1 MKKVLLIML
10 PLIIIIGGI
19 LGGGYYIYETEINL
33 DTIYEGIKID
43 GYNVSGKTKVEAL
56 DFISKQKE
64 LDDTDK
70 AINLTYEEK
79 IYHINLSDIGYSY
92 DYEGAVNEAYS
103 LGRQGNIFDRYS
115 SIKSFKQ
122 TNRLIGLKAMYDRDL
137 VLKLVDDIEEEINQ
151 DGKDATL
158 SFVNGNFVISE
169 ESAGKTLR
177 KGELINLIVDN
188 IDDLKDISIP
198 VDKVEAKVTKKLLGR
213 INGIIGEFSTSFKG
227 SSYGRIQN
235 IKVASES
242 VSNLLVMPG
251 DQISFNDKVGPIN
264 GKYGFMEAPVILNGE
279 LTPGMGGGVCQS
291 STTLYNA
298 LLLAD
303 VSIVERH
310 PHSIAASYV
319 PRGTDGAVA
328 RGYLDLKFKNDFD
341 FPIYITSEI
350 IGNNIKFYIYGDT
363 NTKDY
368 SVKIEP
374 VLIQTLPYKVVEK
387 FDQNAQPGS
396 RELTQEGRT
405 GYKVKTYKSII
416 KDGKVVEKNLINSDY
431 YRERDFIYK
440 VGPALPKTVEAPI
453 EANIPVQSLES
464 IDENI
469 EVIDLESGL
478 EADFEPSIEP

>member
-1 MKKVLLIML
+1 MKKVLLIVL

-19 LGGGYYIYETEINL
+19 LGGGYYIYETDINL

-43 GYNVSGKTKVEAL
+43 GHNVGGKTKVEAMEFL
-56 DFISKQKE
+56 SKQKE
-64 LDDTDK
+64 IDNTDK
-70 AINLTYEEK
+70 SINLSYEEK

-92 DYEGAVNEAYS
+92 DYEAAINEAYD
-103 LGRQGNIFDRYS
+103 LGREGNVFNRYS
-115 SIKSFKQ
+115 SIKSFKR
-122 TNRLIGLKAMYDRDL
+122 TNKLVELKPTYDRDL
-137 VLKLVDDIEEEINQ
+137 VLKLVDGIEDDINQ
-151 DGKDATL
+151 DSKDATL
-158 SFVNGNFVISE
+158 EFKDGNFVVYE
-169 ESAGKTLR
+169 EMAGRTLR
-177 KGELINLIVDN
+177 KGELINLIIDN
-188 IDDLKDISIP
+188 INELKDINIP
-198 VDKVEAKVTKKLLGR
+198 VDKVEAMVTKKLLGR
-213 INGIIGEFSTSFKG
+213 INGIIGQFSTSFKG

-235 IKVASES
+235 IKVASQS
-242 VSNLLVMPG
+242 VSNMLVMPG
-251 DQISFNDKVGPIN
+251 EQISFNDQVGPIN

-328 RGYLDLKFKNDFD
+328 SGYLDLKFKNDFD
-341 FPIYITSEI
+341 FPIYIDSEI

-363 NTKDY
+363 TSKDY

-374 VLIQTLPYKVVEK
+374 ELIQTLPYKVVEVL
-387 FDQNAQPGS
+387 DQNAQPGS

-405 GYKVKTYKSII
+405 GYKVRTYKSII
-416 KDGKVVEKNLINSDY
+416 KDGKVIERNLINSDY
-431 YRERDFIYK
+431 YREKNFIYK
-440 VGPALPKTVEAPI
+440 VGPALPETVDLPI
-453 EANIPVQSLES
+453 EPTVPAQPLEP

-469 EVIDLESGL
+469 EVIDIEPGL
-478 EADFEPSIEP
+478 EEDFELSF